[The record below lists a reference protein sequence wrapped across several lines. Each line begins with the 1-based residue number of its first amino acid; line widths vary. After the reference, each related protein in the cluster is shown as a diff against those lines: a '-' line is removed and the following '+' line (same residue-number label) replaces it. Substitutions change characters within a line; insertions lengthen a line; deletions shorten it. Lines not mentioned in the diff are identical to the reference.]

1 MLPKYDTMQVLQ
13 IALGGITF
21 SQRESEKI
29 VGSRDRLFKLVGEG
43 KIRAE
48 KKPKDR
54 QNGRWYCNAYDVIKY
69 AEI

>member
-1 MLPKYDTMQVLQ
+1 MINENVLQ

-21 SQRESEKI
+21 SQRESERI
-29 VGSRDRLFKLVGEG
+29 VGSRTRLFDLVGQG

-48 KKPKDR
+48 KPANR

-69 AEI
+69 ASLNLY

>member
-1 MLPKYDTMQVLQ
+1 MTKDVLQ

-21 SQRESEKI
+21 SQRESERV
-29 VGSRDRLFKLVGEG
+29 VGGRERLFDLVGQG

-69 AEI
+69 ATI

>member
-1 MLPKYDTMQVLQ
+1 MNKDILQ

-21 SQRESEKI
+21 SQRESERV
-29 VGSRDRLFKLVGEG
+29 VGGRDRLFTLVGQG

-69 AEI
+69 ETINL

>member
-1 MLPKYDTMQVLQ
+1 MLNENVLQ
-13 IALGGITF
+13 VALGGITF

-29 VGSRDRLFKLVGEG
+29 VGSRTRLFELVGKG

-48 KKPKDR
+48 KPADR

-69 AEI
+69 ASLNLY

>member
-1 MLPKYDTMQVLQ
+1 MNKDVLQ
-13 IALGGITF
+13 IALGGITL
-21 SQRESEKI
+21 SQRESERV
-29 VGSRDRLFKLVGEG
+29 VGGRDRLFSLVGQG

-69 AEI
+69 ATI

>member
-1 MLPKYDTMQVLQ
+1 MNKDILK

-21 SQRESEKI
+21 SQRESERV
-29 VGSRDRLFKLVGEG
+29 VGGRDRLFTLVGQG

-69 AEI
+69 ATI

>member
-1 MLPKYDTMQVLQ
+1 MNRFDHLQILQ

-21 SQRESEKI
+21 SQREAEKI
-29 VGSRDRLFKLVGEG
+29 VGGRTQLFKLVGEG

-48 KKPKDR
+48 KRADR

-69 AEI
+69 ATI

>member
-1 MLPKYDTMQVLQ
+1 MNKDVLQ

-21 SQRESEKI
+21 SQRESERV
-29 VGSRDRLFKLVGEG
+29 VGGRERLFDLVGQG

-69 AEI
+69 ATI

>member
-1 MLPKYDTMQVLQ
+1 MNKEVLQ

-21 SQRESEKI
+21 SQRESEKV
-29 VGSRDRLFKLVGEG
+29 VGGRDRLFTLVGQG

-54 QNGRWYCNAYDVIKY
+54 QNGRWYCNAFDVIKY
-69 AEI
+69 ATI

>member
-1 MLPKYDTMQVLQ
+1 MSYSMNKDVLQ

-21 SQRESEKI
+21 SQRESERV
-29 VGSRDRLFKLVGEG
+29 VGGRERLFSLVGQG

-69 AEI
+69 ATI

>member
-1 MLPKYDTMQVLQ
+1 MNKDVLQ

-21 SQRESEKI
+21 SQRESERV
-29 VGSRDRLFKLVGEG
+29 VGGRERLFTLVGQG

-69 AEI
+69 ATI

>member
-1 MLPKYDTMQVLQ
+1 MNKDVLQ

-21 SQRESEKI
+21 SQRESERV
-29 VGSRDRLFKLVGEG
+29 VGGRDRLFDLVGQG

-48 KKPKDR
+48 KKPKYR

-69 AEI
+69 ATI